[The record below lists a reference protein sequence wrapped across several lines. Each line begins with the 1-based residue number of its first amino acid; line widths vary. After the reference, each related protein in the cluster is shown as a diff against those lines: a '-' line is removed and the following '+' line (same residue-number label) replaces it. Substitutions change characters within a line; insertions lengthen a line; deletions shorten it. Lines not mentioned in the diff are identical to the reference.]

1 MSQLLLMS
9 LSFPSFLPFKMMTP
23 KWRHTFQKVGVI
35 LTPIIYSLISV
46 LKTIK
51 MVQSAI
57 DDMLRELIINR
68 NVDCSPGAL
77 RPHISLA
84 KEPLSSPRRGR
95 REIWQVSHLEY
106 SRTLERTGSSLWAV
120 PKLARVSPFDPEL
133 RSFTP
138 LTILEHI

>member
-1 MSQLLLMS
+1 MS
-9 LSFPSFLPFKMMTP
+9 LILSMSLFFPSFLPFKMMTP

-68 NVDCSPGAL
+68 SVDCCPGAL

-84 KEPLSSPRRGR
+84 KEPLSSQDGA
-95 REIWQVSHLEY
+95 EEKYGKFHILS
-106 SRTLERTGSSLWAV
+106 TLVLKNA
-120 PKLARVSPFDPEL
+120 PEAAYGL
-133 RSFTP
+133 FLNLQGFHP
-138 LTILEHI
+138 LILS